1 MRRDRRVIAIAVTTT
16 FILALG
22 ALPGAWCGS
31 QAGQDDID
39 REEQLAAGKMAFRD
53 NCLMCHG
60 EEMTS
65 RLRLTEKQWVTE
77 LDKMIG
83 WGAPVPPEL
92 KAPLLD
98 YLISAFSD
106 RAHTPVAPP
115 ERIAFRDAL
124 ALVRPEGPPVSGDAT
139 RGAGLYA
146 ANCATCHGPAATGG
160 DLGTCL
166 VEKPVLVHPAR
177 YTEVVRKGR
186 RRMPGFAAVLR
197 PEQESDILVWLRTLR
212 FQP

>member
-1 MRRDRRVIAIAVTTT
+1 MRRACRIIAVTITVA
-16 FILALG
+16 ILIVAVP
-22 ALPGAWCGS
+22 AAWCGS

-83 WGAPVPPEL
+83 WGAPVPAEL
-92 KAPLLD
+92 KAALLD

-106 RAHTPVAPP
+106 PSRAPVAPP
-115 ERIAFRDAL
+115 ERIALRDAL

-139 RGAGLYA
+139 RGAALYA
-146 ANCATCHGPAATGG
+146 ANCTTCHGPAATGG

-166 VEKPVLVHPAR
+166 VEKPVLVRPAQ

-186 RRMPGFAAVLR
+186 RRMPGFAAVLK
-197 PEQESDILVWLRTLR
+197 PEQEADILVWLRTLR

>member
-1 MRRDRRVIAIAVTTT
+1 MAIALTAT
-16 FILALG
+16 FVLLLG
-22 ALPGAWCGS
+22 ALPVAWSGS
-31 QAGQDDID
+31 QAGQDDVD

-53 NCLMCHG
+53 NCLMCHA

-65 RLRLTEKQWVTE
+65 GLRLTEKQWVAE

-106 RAHTPVAPP
+106 TARAPITPPA
-115 ERIAFRDAL
+115 RIAFRDAL
-124 ALVRPEGPPVSGDAT
+124 ALVRPEGPPASGDAT
-139 RGAGLYA
+139 RGAALYA
-146 ANCATCHGPAATGG
+146 ANCATCHGPAAAGG

-166 VEKPVLVHPAR
+166 VEKPVLLRQAE
-177 YTEVVRKGR
+177 YSDVVRKGR
-186 RRMPGFAAVLR
+186 RRMPGFATALK
-197 PEQESDILVWLRTLR
+197 PEQEADILVWLRTLR
-212 FQP
+212 FEG